1 MRVFA
6 LHTAPNAP
14 AISHTSTHTHTH
26 KTYTKTHAR
35 MRARTNTHTHTITC
49 QSEGLTS
56 AAVGPEGPRRQFV
69 DDENQGVACGED
81 HSEALSY

>member
-1 MRVFA
+1 MRLLA

-26 KTYTKTHAR
+26 
-35 MRARTNTHTHTITC
+35 THTHKTHTQKRARALTHTHKITC

-56 AAVGPEGPRRQFV
+56 AAVGPKGPRRQFV
-69 DDENQGVACGED
+69 ADENQGVACG
-81 HSEALSY
+81 